1 LIKLCKAKK
10 QGLTN
15 TETNF

>member
-1 LIKLCKAKK
+1 MLTIKKK

-15 TETNF
+15 AYIVDF